1 MDYTPFDTNSQPLC
15 FERKS
20 IVNQKYY
27 NLENPQDQNK
37 LHNLN
42 NYFLANEDI
51 NSSDNNYNNDFFHI
65 IRFQGDDVSK
75 CKAEATK
82 HLANFFLVNDLHFTN
97 NNDDL
102 PKYNC
107 LVPKS
112 NIKYYEEPNYQEK
125 ESVFS
130 LIISPIN
137 LFIENFLIKSNK
149 IENITDENTLKKSL
163 HKCVKYKP
171 DYRPDSHL
179 NYFGKDNNFVL
190 YKNTINEETLTSV
203 NNNRLEDYDISY
215 DNYFIKKN
223 YSFRKCDKKEGETTG
238 ISSESVTG
246 NNFNSFFYEL
256 DCEYCHTEDTSL
268 NDYIKDTEPFFK
280 EIQNTIGIINNDVTN
295 VIDIYT
301 KYLNNVELIENKLIQ
316 QKNKLNKIKK
326 NNNGNNAN
334 LFDSKYLKKI
344 KLMEIITLSIIAILA
359 IIIAVKKK

>member
-1 MDYTPFDTNSQPLC
+1 MDYTPFDTNSEVLC

-27 NLENPQDQNK
+27 NLESSNQNE

-42 NYFLANEDI
+42 NNFLANQDI
-51 NSSDNNYNNDFFHI
+51 NDNDSKYNDDFFHVFSSI
-65 IRFQGDDVSK
+65 EGDDVSK
-75 CKAEATK
+75 CKAEANR
-82 HLANFFLVNDLHFTN
+82 HLANFFLVNDIHFIN
-97 NNDDL
+97 GK
-102 PKYNC
+102 PAYNC
-107 LVPKS
+107 LIPKS

-149 IENITDENTLKKSL
+149 IDKENIIDENTLKKSL

-171 DYRPDSHL
+171 DYKPDSDF

-190 YKNTINEETLTSV
+190 YKNKINEETLTSV
-203 NNNRLEDYDISY
+203 NNDKLNSY
-215 DNYFIKKN
+215 DESYNNYFIKN
-223 YSFRKCDKKEGETTG
+223 YEFNRCSQDGES
-238 ISSESVTG
+238 ISSEYISG
-246 NNFNSFFYEL
+246 NFFDKEFNRQ
-256 DCEYCHTEDTSL
+256 DCNYCYVEEASN
-268 NDYIKDTEPFFK
+268 NDYIKDAEPFFE
-280 EIQNTIGIINNDVTN
+280 EIQNTIEIINNDVTN
-295 VIDIYT
+295 VIDVYK

-316 QKNKLNKIKK
+316 EKDKLNKIKK

-344 KLMEIITLSIIAILA
+344 KLMEIITLSIIAVLA

>member
-51 NSSDNNYNNDFFHI
+51 SSSDNNYNNDFFHI
-65 IRFQGDDVSK
+65 KEFQGDNVSD
-75 CKAEATK
+75 CKAEASK
-82 HLANFFLVNDLHFTN
+82 HLANFFLVNNLHFNKDETS
-97 NNDDL
+97 
-102 PKYNC
+102 PTYNC
-107 LVPKS
+107 LVPKY
-112 NIKYYEEPNYQEK
+112 NIKYYEEPNQEK

-149 IENITDENTLKKSL
+149 IDEENISNKNELEESL

-171 DYRPDSHL
+171 DTNNNL
-179 NYFGKDNNFVL
+179 NYFGKGNNFVL
-190 YKNTINEETLTSV
+190 YKNKINEETISV
-203 NNNRLEDYDISY
+203 TNETLQIYDVSY
-215 DNYFIKKN
+215 DNYFIENNYIFDRCKKN
-223 YSFRKCDKKEGETTG
+223 RTTRNNQIIRQSTTG
-238 ISSESVTG
+238 NYFDKTFHKQDCRYCWKPLSKYKQYIKNTE
-246 NNFNSFFYEL
+246 SFFE
-256 DCEYCHTEDTSL
+256 
-268 NDYIKDTEPFFK
+268 

-295 VIDIYT
+295 VIDAYK
-301 KYLNNVELIENKLIQ
+301 KYLNNIELIENKLIQ
-316 QKNKLNKIKK
+316 QKDKLNKIKK

>member
-27 NLENPQDQNK
+27 NLENLKDPNK
-37 LHNLN
+37 LKNLDN
-42 NYFLANEDI
+42 KFLDNEDI
-51 NSSDNNYNNDFFHI
+51 NITDSKYNNDFFHI
-65 IRFQGDDVSK
+65 FRFEGDDVSK
-75 CKAEATK
+75 CKAQATQ

-97 NNDDL
+97 KNDDL

-149 IENITDENTLKKSL
+149 IDKNITDEITLNKSL

-171 DYRPDSHL
+171 NYKPDSDL
-179 NYFGKDNNFVL
+179 NYFGKDNNFIL

-203 NNNRLEDYDISY
+203 NNDRLEGYDQSY
-215 DNYFIKKN
+215 SKYFIEKN
-223 YSFRKCDKKEGETTG
+223 YSFENCDNTGETG
-238 ISSESVTG
+238 ITSESVTV
-246 NNFNSFFYEL
+246 NKFDSFFYEL
-256 DCEYCHTEDTSL
+256 DCEYCHAEGTSL
-268 NDYIKDTEPFFK
+268 NDYIKDAEPFFE

-295 VIDIYT
+295 VVDIYT

-316 QKNKLNKIKK
+316 QKDKLNKIKK

-344 KLMEIITLSIIAILA
+344 KLMEIITLSIIAVLA